1 MGTAARR
8 AVWVV
13 TGLALATIP
22 GAHPAAQ
29 RPPGVPDAVVL
40 QSVPAPDAIGGLTFA
55 EGHLWSIDTKKNVLL
70 EIDPANGAVVA
81 TQRLEAKKTRGL
93 AWDGRSLWCGRDDGR
108 FVDQIDA
115 SSGKVIK
122 SLDRRPMSAP
132 PGYSPDPQAP
142 VSQPSLQA
150 LAWGGK
156 SLWGV
161 FERGMGSS
169 VVRVDVSDGRTVN
182 ATFAQGI
189 PLGLASDG
197 KWLWMATYD
206 TGRGRALLVRWT
218 IPQGNEVVSFPI
230 QGIERTRTI
239 VARLPGKDPAGLAW
253 DGSALWYADR
263 KLKQLMRLQLPPE
276 S

>member
-1 MGTAARR
+1 MRTAAHR
-8 AVWVV
+8 AVWIFV
-13 TGLALATIP
+13 GLASVMIP
-22 GAHPAAQ
+22 AAHPAALL
-29 RPPGVPDAVVL
+29 PPGPQDAAVL
-40 QSVPAPDAIGGLTFA
+40 KSVPAPDAIGGLTFA
-55 EGHLWSIDTKKNVLL
+55 EGHLWSIDARKNVLL
-70 EIDPANGAVVA
+70 KIDPATGEVVA
-81 TQRLEAKKTRGL
+81 TQRVEVKKARGL
-93 AWDGRSLWCGRDDGR
+93 AWDGRSFWCGRDDGR
-108 FVDQIDA
+108 FVDQVDA
-115 SSGKVIK
+115 SSGKVLK
-122 SLDRRPMSAP
+122 SLDRRPTSAP

-142 VSQPSLQA
+142 VSQYSLQA

-169 VVRVDVSDGRTVN
+169 VVRIDLSDGRTVN
-182 ATFAQGI
+182 ATTAEGI

-218 IPQGNEVVSFPI
+218 IPQANEVVSLPI
-230 QGIERTRTI
+230 QGFEQTRRI
-239 VARLPGKDPAGLAW
+239 AARLPGKEPAGLAW